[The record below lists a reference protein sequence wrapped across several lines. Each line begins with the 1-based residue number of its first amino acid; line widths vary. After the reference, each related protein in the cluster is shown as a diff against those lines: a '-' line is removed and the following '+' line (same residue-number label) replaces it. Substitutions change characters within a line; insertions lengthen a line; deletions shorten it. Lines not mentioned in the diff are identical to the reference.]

1 MRHVLRYSLGVIVCW
16 SSAMARPPAAIAL
29 ESTLPSTIKL
39 ATSNEATHDDAPAL
53 PQAIANLELR
63 EPATNSSPAAVS
75 QSAPRSS
82 VLPRQA
88 QVAPQIT
95 NRPRMPAG
103 VYPNASAQAALNQM
117 PGPTPVQSVPRL
129 PQTRRGGKPF
139 ENMQSEPALSPY
151 LTLYGTG
158 TNGGNQVQNYFAFVR
173 PQLDQLDANRQQQRQ
188 IEQLQKQLQKI
199 STQSGA
205 GAPQSSANTG
215 ISAHYMDTAQFY
227 QRQR

>member
-1 MRHVLRYSLGVIVCW
+1 MRQVLRYSFGVIVYW
-16 SSAMARPPAAIAL
+16 SSAMAQPSSAIAQ
-29 ESTLPSTIKL
+29 EGTLPSTIKL
-39 ATSNEATHDDAPAL
+39 ATPSESIHDDAPAL

-63 EPATNSSPAAVS
+63 EPATNSPPAAVS
-75 QSAPRSS
+75 QPAPRSPVS
-82 VLPRQA
+82 PAQA
-88 QVAPQIT
+88 QAAPQIT

-103 VYPNASAQAALNQM
+103 FYPNASARATLDQI

-129 PQTRRGGKPF
+129 AQTRRGGKPF
-139 ENMQSEPALSPY
+139 ENVQSEPAISPY

-158 TNGGNQVQNYFAFVR
+158 SNSGNQVQNYFGLVR

-199 STQSGA
+199 SSQSSPV
-205 GAPQSSANTG
+205 APQSSPNMG
-215 ISAHYMDTAQFY
+215 MSAHYMDTAQFY